1 MAADRQECRL
11 KNKSQPDGEETKATR
26 SKNSRAQR
34 DNCPSN
40 RGEKTRRRDN
50 EKLSIH
56 QKRDSKIAISAW
68 QSGVCLRA
76 RKKIHKT
83 VSLMNTKR
91 LMLAIVV
98 AFVVLWVTD
107 FLIHGV

>member
-11 KNKSQPDGEETKATR
+11 KNKSQPNRQKIKTSR

-40 RGEKTRRRDN
+40 CGEKTHRRDN

-56 QKRDSKIAISAW
+56 QNGTLKSRSLLGNQAFA
-68 QSGVCLRA
+68 CARA
-76 RKKIHKT
+76 RKSLKT
-83 VSLMNTKR
+83 VLRYEFQTSYASTRWRLCRSLGN
-91 LMLAIVV
+91 
-98 AFVVLWVTD
+98 
-107 FLIHGV
+107 